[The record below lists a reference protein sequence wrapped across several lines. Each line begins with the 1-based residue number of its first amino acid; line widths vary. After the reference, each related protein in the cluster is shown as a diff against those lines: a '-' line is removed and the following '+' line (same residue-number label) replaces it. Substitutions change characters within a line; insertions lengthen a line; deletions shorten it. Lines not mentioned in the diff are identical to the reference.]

1 MSERWD
7 VRRTQSA
14 AAGFEDEDEDEEQ
27 DHELKECDSL

>member
-14 AAGFEDEDEDEEQ
+14 AAGFEDEDEEQ